1 MENINPLYILQPII
15 VIAISVALM
24 LYWYK
29 KRRFHSTV
37 WLYTLVAY
45 AVAIA
50 LKYAV
55 QIPTIDAVKPAGD
68 VVLGVYYGVQTMVF
82 EVGLAYLVAYFA
94 AKRGNLSRK
103 DAEAY
108 GSGLAFWEN
117 VGFLSAL
124 SLVNLVSYYFILS
137 GAGPLAQ
144 TVYDQLQ
151 QNASG
156 LFASNAV
163 ALGNV
168 GIGVLERISSMLIH
182 IAWGYLCVMAV
193 LYHKKKLFY
202 IALPM
207 GFIDFLVPFAQYSPL
222 VFEGGFFALSALSVW
237 VAWYATKDIRKQPEP
252 TQPPQSQAGTET
264 GAATLPTDNSKTQ

>member
-1 MENINPLYILQPII
+1 MENINPFYILQPVI

-68 VVLGVYYGVQTMVF
+68 AVLGVYYGVQTMVF
-82 EVGLAYLVAYFA
+82 EVGLAYLVAYLA
-94 AKRGNLSRK
+94 AKHGNLSRK

-117 VGFLSAL
+117 AGLLGAL

-137 GAGPLAQ
+137 GGGPLAQ

-151 QNASG
+151 LNAPG
-156 LFASNAV
+156 LFSSNVV

-168 GIGVLERISSMLIH
+168 GIGVWERMSSMLIH

-193 LYHKKKLFY
+193 LYHKRKLFL

-222 VFEGGFFALSALSVW
+222 VFEGVFFGLSVLSIW
-237 VAWYATKDIRKQPEP
+237 VAWYTTKAIRKQPEP
-252 TQPPQSQAGTET
+252 THPLQSSLEQGT
-264 GAATLPTDNSKTQ
+264 GAATLPTGNSKTL